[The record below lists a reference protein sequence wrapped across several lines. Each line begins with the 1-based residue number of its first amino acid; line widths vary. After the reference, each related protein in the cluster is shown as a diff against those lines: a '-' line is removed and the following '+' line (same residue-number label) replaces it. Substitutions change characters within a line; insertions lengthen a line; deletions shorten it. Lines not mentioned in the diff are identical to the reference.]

1 MRYTRLFGVIKTS
14 LRGATIGRLTMPLG
28 FACIVL
34 AFSQRSADGHG
45 FSLSL
50 LHDNSGNPV
59 SINVDSQS
67 AYFDN
72 QDVTEAPGNL
82 FLEQF
87 SSTPF
92 ATSGG
97 RFYSAIHGF
106 AQTAGPWPAYT
117 ATYNVLTPLYF
128 ADGTGVTARPA
139 PAGTYVD
146 IYDAWA
152 GDDSGHPGAALGDVF
167 VNGKTSFYQGY
178 GVSLYDT
185 HELEKDLYIGSGPQF
200 GEYGFAFNVTVHFA
214 NGTTLV
220 SGPMIDV
227 FAMSDPTYGN
237 FALNASITQQDNAT
251 AAIYRAGMADVNFDG
266 IVNSQDL
273 ALVSSNWLAT
283 GSIGQL
289 DGDANRDG
297 IVNSQDLALISSNW
311 EPGLALGTPAAAVP
325 EPGSMLLAVIGIGVL
340 FAKASRGS
348 RGAASWRKVSRIP

>member
-1 MRYTRLFGVIKTS
+1 MRFILSRVPVASALTSAAMTRLIVTCG
-14 LRGATIGRLTMPLG
+14 IGC
-28 FACIVL
+28 AAL
-34 AFSQRSADGHG
+34 AFSQRPADGHG

-50 LHDNSGNPV
+50 LYDKTGNPIA
-59 SINVDSQS
+59 INVDSQS

-92 ATSGG
+92 SFGNSS
-97 RFYSAIHGF
+97 FYSATHGF

-128 ADGTGVTARPA
+128 ADGTGVAAQMA

-146 IYDAWA
+146 IFDAWA
-152 GDDSGHPGAALGDVF
+152 GDNSGHPGAALGDVF
-167 VNGKTSFYQGY
+167 VDGKTSFYQGY

-185 HELEKDLYIGSGPQF
+185 HELEKDLYLGSGPGY
-200 GEYGFAFNVTVHFA
+200 GEYGFAFNITVHFA

-227 FAMSDPTYGN
+227 FAMSDPTHGN
-237 FALNASITQQDNAT
+237 FALNASVTQQDNAT

-273 ALVSSNWLAT
+273 ALVSSKWLAT

-289 DGDANRDG
+289 AGDANRDG

-311 EPGLALGTPAAAVP
+311 EPGLKLGTPPTAVP
-325 EPGSMLLAVIGIGVL
+325 EPGSVQLVVMGVSIL
-340 FAKASRGS
+340 FVTALR
-348 RGAASWRKVSRIP
+348 RLHGAT